1 MTALMPPIVVYT
13 VQTNPVNRIET
24 QSDRP
29 VTCCIATDGVYNT
42 TAM

>member
-1 MTALMPPIVVYT
+1 MTALIPPIVVYI
-13 VQTNPVNRIET
+13 VQTSPVKRIDT

-29 VTCCIATDGVYNT
+29 VTCCIATDGVYKT